1 MIQIAIRRA
10 ALAVTLGCSLLLS
23 GCTPTGGFNTQ
34 AAVGVGLGVLQ
45 ATMLSEQEV
54 RQAAALGS
62 VELDA
67 KANLA
72 SKDSAYGRRLTRL
85 TRNLEFF
92 DGQQFNFRVYMD
104 DAVNAFAMAD
114 GTVRVHS
121 GLLDAMPDDQVLAV
135 IGHEI
140 GHVQLKHS
148 YQQMREKMLAN
159 AAFQAVAAA
168 GGTIGAISQSQIGQ
182 LAYSAVNARFSQQD
196 ELDADAYAV
205 RFLRRLGKDPYAMK
219 RSIET
224 LQQKYGS
231 KGSFLSSHPSNARRI
246 QHLEAVIRG

>member
-1 MIQIAIRRA
+1 MMGQALKRA
-10 ALAVTLGCSLLLS
+10 GLGATLMVSLMVS
-23 GCTPTGGFNTQ
+23 GCTATGGFNTQ
-34 AAVGVGLGVLQ
+34 AAMGVGLGVLQ

-54 RQAAALGS
+54 KQAAALGS

-72 SKDSAYGRRLTRL
+72 SKDSAYGRRLKNL
-85 TRNLEFF
+85 TRMVEFY
-92 DGQQFNFRVYMD
+92 DGQQFNFRVYID

-148 YQQMREKMLAN
+148 YKQMREKMLTN

-196 ELDADAYAV
+196 ELDADAFAV
-205 RFLRRLGKDPYAMK
+205 SFLRRMGKDPYAMK

-231 KGSFLSSHPSNARRI
+231 KGSFLSSHPSNAKRI